1 MRQAAGSQPL
11 RTQNASGVTG
21 VLGVRNSDPGRR
33 AEHQKRRKG
42 KRQSGTAER
51 LVPGEPGSVTRP
63 CAPAAASCFDP
74 LLGADTPP
82 RIYVMCP
89 YLKPVKVHRPSS
101 HSPYTGAHGVSPRPH
116 RAPRLLHHPCS
127 HLPLGCQSPQSGA
140 ARAACLGVVT
150 PGPRGIPKAEQRG
163 DVFWGT
169 LHPQDSG
176 QQCWDRPG
184 GQGHSRQGRGSR
196 RKTARRNRQTQAQL
210 FKLGREVA
218 WVQPW
223 APTEASW

>member
-11 RTQNASGVTG
+11 HTQNASGVTG

-33 AEHQKRRKG
+33 AEHRKG
-42 KRQSGTAER
+42 KRQSSTAER

-63 CAPAAASCFDP
+63 CAPAAASWFDP

-101 HSPYTGAHGVSPRPH
+101 HSPYIGAHGVSPRPH

-184 GQGHSRQGRGSR
+184 GQGHSRQGQGSR
-196 RKTARRNRQTQAQL
+196 RKTARRDRQTQAQL

-218 WVQPW
+218 WVQAW